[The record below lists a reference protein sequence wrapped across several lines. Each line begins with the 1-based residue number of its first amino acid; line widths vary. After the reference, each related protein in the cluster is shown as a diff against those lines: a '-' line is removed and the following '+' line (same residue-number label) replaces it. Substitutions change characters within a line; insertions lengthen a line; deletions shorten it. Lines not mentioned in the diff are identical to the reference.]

1 MIRTSSLIA
10 GAVALAIGG
19 AAGTASAQTEIQ
31 WWHAMGGALGERVV
45 EIADNFNR
53 SQSEYKLVPV
63 NKGNYTET
71 VTAGIAAFRAGKP
84 PHILQVFEVGTAT
97 MMGAKG
103 AIKPVHELM
112 AETGAP
118 FDPSDYLGAVTG
130 YYTTTDGKM
139 LSMPFNSSTPVLF
152 YNKEAFKKAGLDPNT
167 PPKTWPEVGDYARK
181 LVAAGYACGFSTAW
195 QSWVHLENF
204 SAWHNVP
211 FGTRENGFAGLDTEF
226 QFNSPL
232 HVKHIQQMAD
242 WQKDKI
248 FVYGGRR
255 NLGNAKFASG
265 ECAMYTESSAGYGG
279 FKKNAKFEFGTAN
292 LPYWPDVQGAPQN
305 TIIGGASLWVMGGH
319 SEKDYEGVAKFF
331 SFLSLPIV
339 QAYWHQNTGYVP
351 ITSAAF
357 ELTEK
362 LGYYD
367 TNPGR
372 DIPIHQMGGKA
383 PTPNS
388 KGLRFGSFVQ
398 VREIIYEELEAIW
411 AGQKTAQQGLDDAV
425 ERGNALLRKF
435 EKASK

>member
-1 MIRTSSLIA
+1 MMRLTCVFA
-10 GAVALAIGG
+10 AAVALAIGG

-118 FDPSDYLGAVTG
+118 FDPDGYLGAVTG

-152 YNKEAFKKAGLDPNT
+152 YNKEAFKKAGLDPNQ

-226 QFNSPL
+226 KFNSPL

-255 NLGNAKFASG
+255 NLGNAKFTSG

-292 LPYWPDVQGAPQN
+292 LPYWPDVAGAPQN

-319 SEKDYEGVAKFF
+319 SKEEYQGVARFF
-331 SFLSLPIV
+331 SFLSLPMV

-351 ITSAAF
+351 ITTAAF
-357 ELTEK
+357 ELTDK

-367 TNPGR
+367 ANPGR

-383 PTPNS
+383 PTANS

-398 VREIIYEELEAIW
+398 VREVIYEELEAIW
-411 AGQKTAQQGLDDAV
+411 GGQKTAQQGLDDAV
-425 ERGNALLRKF
+425 QRGNALLRKF
-435 EKASK
+435 EKASR